1 MITSVRC
8 LILMGTLFIGW
19 NTVVE
24 GQEITQGD
32 KQLPMAGESF
42 QFNGHDAFFIIPE
55 KKITQKKY
63 ILSSII
69 SNGIKLFYFNKVIV

>member
-1 MITSVRC
+1 MDKLMIMSVRY
-8 LILMGTLFIGW
+8 LILMVTLFVGG

-42 QFNGHDAFFIIPE
+42 QFNGHDAFLIIPE
-55 KKITQKKY
+55 RKTNPMPWVWY
-63 ILSSII
+63 AP
-69 SNGIKLFYFNKVIV
+69 